1 MAAKGVKL
9 LETIKKCLQNKEYD
23 QVLGLFNTEQIDN
36 IDLLKLITADL
47 LEILLVHLNDDNY
60 KNNLDL
66 YTCCEEIMKLA
77 ATHSQAEEILFEL
90 LQIVEESPSENVF
103 TTALKCLQICL
114 LRLKSDKSRAL
125 EWTLNSIVNRITEL
139 KLPSYVVSGCSP
151 RQEKLLEQDD
161 DVLKVLANY
170 ITLALFYEPLLED
183 VLKDSDD
190 DSKKTNRR
198 NVLCCFFLQL
208 LGKPLCYLDLTKNEK
223 LTNTYT
229 MQCAAS
235 LVKAATK
242 ILDDPF
248 YLLSLVEEKAKNKS
262 HPSEDV
268 DESVDLSSPENIF
281 KMEEKLPIESMGI
294 FYYLLIVEEI
304 GFESAPKIYCPVYI
318 FESCLY
324 LVTDFLSRKAPT
336 LQKRGLLL
344 CHKIIDNMG
353 DLQIPDKSL
362 FEPIHQNFTKVLAQ
376 IIGFSAMKSFRQ
388 SAVQLLKKYIL
399 RFGDESKCVTI
410 KSLILSVKHAGLQG
424 YLGTIYKDLVAEKLA
439 TIKDDSDTKLPGCY
453 SGEEFSDFLLK
464 HICVLQKGVE
474 TDLIENSDRIIPA
487 LNSIRFFAIT
497 DDKNLTGFWDLSKKI
512 EKDFLDPLR
521 MAINMSVA
529 HYELE
534 KNSVK
539 TNKGGRNE
547 DYEKMAEMFS
557 ISALNGSD
565 ASLAIEPG
573 KQMEILDQGLT
584 SLDLLKCLLARATEC
599 IEKRHKKK

>member
-1 MAAKGVKL
+1 MAAKGEKL
-9 LETIKKCLQNKEYD
+9 LENVKKCLQNKEYD
-23 QVLGLFNTEQIDN
+23 KVLGLFHSEQVEN
-36 IDLLKLITADL
+36 LETLKLITADL
-47 LEILLVHLNDDNY
+47 LEILLVHLNDENY
-60 KNNLDL
+60 KNNLEL
-66 YTCCEEIMKLA
+66 YTCCEEVMKLA
-77 ATHSQAEEILFEL
+77 ATHSQAEEVLFEL

-139 KLPSYVVSGCSP
+139 KLPSYVVSGYNQ
-151 RQEKLLEQDD
+151 RQEQLLEQDD

-183 VLKDSDD
+183 VLKDKDD
-190 DSKKTNRR
+190 ESKTINRR

-208 LGKPLCYLDLTKNEK
+208 LGKPLCYLDLAKNEK

-235 LVKAATK
+235 LVKAATR

-262 HPSEDV
+262 HPPEEFD
-268 DESVDLSSPENIF
+268 DLTSTENIF

-344 CHKIIDNMG
+344 CHKTIDNMG
-353 DLQIPDKSL
+353 ELQIPDKSL
-362 FEPIHQNFTKVLAQ
+362 FEPIHQNFTRVLSQ
-376 IIGFSAMKSFRQ
+376 IIAYSSIKSSRQ

-399 RFGDESKCVTI
+399 RFSDESKCVTI
-410 KSLILSVKHAGLQG
+410 KSLLLSVKHPGLQG
-424 YLGTIYKDLVAEKLA
+424 YLGTIYKDLVAVKLA
-439 TIKDDSDTKLPGCY
+439 TSGVEKLPACY
-453 SGEEFSDFLLK
+453 SGEEFSDFILK
-464 HICVLQKGVE
+464 QICVLQKGVE

-487 LNSIRFFAIT
+487 LNAIRFFAIT
-497 DDKNLTGFWDLSKKI
+497 DEKNLTGFWDVNKKI

-534 KNSVK
+534 KNTVK
-539 TNKGGRNE
+539 NNKGLNE
-547 DYEKMAEMFS
+547 EYDRMAQMLS
-557 ISALNGSD
+557 VSALNGSD
-565 ASLAIEPG
+565 VSLALDPER
-573 KQMEILDQGLT
+573 KVEVLDQGLT

-599 IEKRHKKK
+599 VEKRHKKK